1 MKKILLTAMLLLSQ
15 MSFAGGE
22 SVGGGDLCENRIQ
35 EIRDDISIW
44 INKGGPKDLEKLPI
58 STEEYSMRMQT
69 YLAVSKNID
78 GSLKPV
84 AHIECTRNMV
94 DVEKVEKV
102 CRFEKATTNNKIIC
116 DYDKFMNSSVDEQ
129 YRLIHHEYAGLAGL
143 ENPNGGQSTYFIS
156 NQLTSFLQVQIVR
169 KLALKK
175 QKPATKY
182 EALKDLYD
190 SSVSNIQYDDFDL
203 YGATKTKE
211 CVQTSEHHQDK
222 TFPIM
227 INKMIKEV
235 DPSGP
240 LFPDSKVTKILLHS
254 GTNDMNA
261 MFKRISMNKSDLEIV
276 SAVDYEDMHTDYHF
290 RKNGKYITFYW
301 VYNGPDYPKT
311 TSYGYCYPKSKT
323 N

>member
-15 MSFAGGE
+15 MSLAGGE

-44 INKGGPKDLEKLPI
+44 INKGGPKDLEDLPI
-58 STEEYSMRMQT
+58 SIEEYSKRMQT
-69 YLAVSKNID
+69 YLAVSKNND
-78 GSLKPV
+78 GPLKPV

-94 DVEKVEKV
+94 DVGKVEKV
-102 CRFEKATTNNKIIC
+102 CRFDRATTNSKIIC
-116 DYDKFMNSSVDEQ
+116 DYDKFMNASVDEQ
-129 YRLIHHEYAGLAGL
+129 YRLIHHEYAGLAGI

-169 KLALKK
+169 KLALKN

-182 EALKDLYD
+182 EALKELYN

-211 CVQTSEHHQDK
+211 CVETSGQYQDK
-222 TFPIM
+222 TFPVM
-227 INKMIKEV
+227 LNKMIKVV

-240 LFPDSKVTKILLHS
+240 LFPDSKVTKILLHN
-254 GTNDMNA
+254 GINDMNA

-276 SAVDYEDMHTDYHF
+276 SLVDYEDMHTDYHF

-301 VYNGPDYPKT
+301 VYNGPDCPKM
-311 TSYGYCYPKSKT
+311 TSYGYCYPKSEI